1 MSDNQGIYNV
11 ANKILQNKVY
21 EYDGKF
27 FHTTSASVKFKFK
40 FKIVGDMTLKHM
52 GEPHNH
58 IAVELIITEIEN
70 PVFSSLFDGFDG
82 DDIYQ
87 TRYDIEYRWY
97 YLIGKIKDI
106 IWNELKYFSLTDTPE
121 IVKIVVEDPYL
132 PKEDMKQITEAKSE
146 KRNVVRQVV
155 FDIIKVFKEEG
166 DGEYNLPSDLNGEDY
181 YEFPNMTTSFD
192 VELRIQETDEIEGF
206 EVEGG
211 QYEDD
216 DVIEI
221 EIIYNPNSFPKMY
234 YDLVGELNEVVRH
247 ELQHIIQ
254 VERGDENVP
263 DESSSRNY
271 YMAPH
276 ELDAQV
282 AGFKRYSKLRRQ
294 PFEKT
299 VRDWFEKNKIKR
311 GLDDNDVE
319 EIINALL
326 NRYNG
331 NR

>member
-27 FHTTSASVKFKFK
+27 FHTTSANVKFKFK